1 MGLIGNFSTYTYTD
15 HETETEGQQITYSP
29 NIPADDPNYENRGQ
43 TVTVNVPLR
52 VETETVHSNKYINI
66 NSSTTFIA
74 NILKDG
80 IQQDVRMVNFCYR
93 SYASKAARDTNIID
107 FEIEEHSPVFE
118 LPNGDRT
125 EVQKSYDLLKTIQ
138 GFSNMVYS

>member
-52 VETETVHSNKYINI
+52 
-66 NSSTTFIA
+66 
-74 NILKDG
+74 
-80 IQQDVRMVNFCYR
+80 
-93 SYASKAARDTNIID
+93 YASKAARDTNIID